1 MDWPPLP
8 PIAGLVLFLLLHFD
22 VFLLILENV
31 PCFWWVFWS
40 ISLYFWKTF
49 VQLSLLVFVYRGMFI
64 STDLHNFRTML
75 PNLVAVSCFV
85 LPPCEFI
92 VSSVCMLLLAGY
104 LGWNSNL
111 GQANYFHF
119 VRPSR
124 YGFY

>member
-1 MDWPPLP
+1 MFLV
-8 PIAGLVLFLLLHFD
+8 GLLV
-22 VFLLILENV
+22 
-31 PCFWWVFWS
+31 
-40 ISLYFWKTF
+40 ISLYLWKTF
-49 VQLSLLVFVYRGMFI
+49 VQLSLLVFVYRGGGDMFI

-104 LGWNSNL
+104 RGWNSNL

-119 VRPSR
+119 LCPSR